1 MPALL
6 ELSAVSIS
14 APGGRPLF
22 AHLDLRIEREHVAL
36 VGRNGVGKSTLL
48 AVLAGTT
55 EADAGRVLSRGRRHF
70 VAQADE
76 RTEPSS
82 LGELRRAA
90 LGRARHSGAEI
101 LLLDEPSEHL
111 DDSAVAWLRAWLDDW
126 RGCLIVASHDRRLL
140 ADFRHF
146 FIVNESG
153 CRYFSGTLAE
163 LDAELMREH
172 CESEQ
177 RYVRNLQ
184 RLAAEEAHTLHVAR
198 RKARKK
204 RHGRTSELDR
214 ANPKILLNQKRDH
227 AQVSHGRLAKLREAR
242 LSSLREWTQSTRRA
256 LNVSLSLEL
265 PVPTLPTE
273 IDPDLLTLRGV
284 GASVGARRLFESLE
298 LRLGRERVAVVGPN
312 GAGKSTLLEV
322 MLGRRRPSAGCAERK
337 LVKIGYIE
345 QGGANWLLEESLLTQ
360 LNLSG
365 VSPEAC
371 AQLLIGHKFPL
382 ALGQRPL
389 RTLSPGE
396 RARAALICLFA
407 RTPAPELL
415 ILDEPTFSLDL
426 LGQRALTQALR
437 AWPGGLVLAS
447 HDRAFLLEVG
457 VGRTIQLGTG

>member
-22 AHLDLRIEREHVAL
+22 AHLDLRIEGEHVAL

-126 RGCLIVASHDRRLL
+126 LGCLIVASHDRRLL

-184 RLAAEEAHTLHVAR
+184 RLAAEEA
-198 RKARKK
+198 
-204 RHGRTSELDR
+204 
-214 ANPKILLNQKRDH
+214 P
-227 AQVSHGRLAKLREAR
+227 
-242 LSSLREWTQSTRRA
+242 
-256 LNVSLSLEL
+256 
-265 PVPTLPTE
+265 
-273 IDPDLLTLRGV
+273 
-284 GASVGARRLFESLE
+284 
-298 LRLGRERVAVVGPN
+298 
-312 GAGKSTLLEV
+312 
-322 MLGRRRPSAGCAERK
+322 RP
-337 LVKIGYIE
+337 
-345 QGGANWLLEESLLTQ
+345 
-360 LNLSG
+360 
-365 VSPEAC
+365 
-371 AQLLIGHKFPL
+371 H
-382 ALGQRPL
+382 
-389 RTLSPGE
+389 E
-396 RARAALICLFA
+396 RARPSQSQDPAQSEARPRPGQPRAA
-407 RTPAPELL
+407 
-415 ILDEPTFSLDL
+415 
-426 LGQRALTQALR
+426 GQTTRSA
-437 AWPGGLVLAS
+437 LVLAARM
-447 HDRAFLLEVG
+447 DPIDPARAQRQPVP
-457 VGRTIQLGTG
+457 RTAGAYPAHRNRSRLAHAAWSRRQRRCTSLVRIARA